1 MKYGVAP
8 LDPWGSV
15 PSGTRRAGAVP
26 IGEAWAAAGPGR
38 GLGRLETAPEVFGKK
53 LRPNRQTAV
62 SHRFNFRV
70 LLLRTQP
77 LSFPAS
83 RPVRDSNPQPRSC
96 ALPLSYL
103 TPRSERDSNPQHQD
117 AFAHGSAERPEA
129 GPKGAAGLF

>member
-15 PSGTRRAGAVP
+15 PSGTCRAGAVP

-62 SHRFNFRV
+62 SHRYIPIFVF
-70 LLLRTQP
+70 LLRTVQRN
-77 LSFPAS
+77 AQ
-83 RPVRDSNPQPRSC
+83 RQGPRAPPDFSEV
-96 ALPLSYL
+96 
-103 TPRSERDSNPQHQD
+103 PRR
-117 AFAHGSAERPEA
+117 A
-129 GPKGAAGLF
+129 GYSIADWGKKFIR